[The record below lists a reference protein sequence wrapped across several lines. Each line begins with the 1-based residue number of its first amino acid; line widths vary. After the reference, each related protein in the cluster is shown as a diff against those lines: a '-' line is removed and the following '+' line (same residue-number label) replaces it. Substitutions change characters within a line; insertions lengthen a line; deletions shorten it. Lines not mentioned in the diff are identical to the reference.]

1 MPIVSAMSR
10 PPSAPA
16 AAIFAVRL
24 MSVLAP
30 EAAEPFACL
39 GLDRSVARGFERLS
53 AALRGDRGGEVGE
66 LLRLEREK
74 LVAGLRRLQS
84 TARRLAGA
92 DERVDRRAG
101 AVDIADNA
109 SLQRSE
115 EHTSELQSL
124 MR

>member
-92 DERVDRRAG
+92 DERVGRRAG
-101 AVDIADNA
+101 AVDIADHDRKSTRLN
-109 SLQRSE
+109 SS
-115 EHTSELQSL
+115 H
-124 MR
+124 

>member
-1 MPIVSAMSR
+1 MRISDWSSDVCSSDL
-10 PPSAPA
+10 
-16 AAIFAVRL
+16 AIFAVRL

-84 TARRLAGA
+84 TARRLSGPH
-92 DERVDRRAG
+92 ERVDRRAG
-101 AVDIADNA
+101 AVAIA
-109 SLQRSE
+109 
-115 EHTSELQSL
+115 HTPRLHARRPEA
-124 MR
+124 RRVGKRG

>member
-1 MPIVSAMSR
+1 MVSVRQRRRSRVCGSAALSSAGTITVSKWRPSRSVMPIVSAMSR

-30 EAAEPFACL
+30 EAADPFACL

-53 AALRGDRGGEVGE
+53 AALGGDRGGGDGA

-74 LVAGLRRLQS
+74 LVGGLRRV
-84 TARRLAGA
+84 G
-92 DERVDRRAG
+92 
-101 AVDIADNA
+101 
-109 SLQRSE
+109 
-115 EHTSELQSL
+115 
-124 MR
+124 

>member
-1 MPIVSAMSR
+1 
-10 PPSAPA
+10 
-16 AAIFAVRL
+16 
-24 MSVLAP
+24 MSVRAP
-30 EAAEPFACL
+30 EAAEPSACL

-101 AVDIADNA
+101 AVDIADHA
-109 SLQRSE
+109 RLHAQRIFKRSE
-115 EHTSELQSL
+115 ERRAGKECVSTCRSRWSPSD
-124 MR
+124 